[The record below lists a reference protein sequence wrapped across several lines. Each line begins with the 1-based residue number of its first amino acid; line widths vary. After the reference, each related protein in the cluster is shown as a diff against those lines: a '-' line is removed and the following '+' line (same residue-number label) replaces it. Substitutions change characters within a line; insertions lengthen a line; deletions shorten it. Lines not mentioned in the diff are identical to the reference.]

1 MEKYTEE
8 HYDEFIKTGNNNL
21 FEEIIDNMILNG
33 IDGIDDTIRNTIR
46 NLSIKQKRLTILA
59 ILDKDRML
67 FKKIKALVDNSID
80 RTEHIS

>member
-33 IDGIDDTIRNTIR
+33 IDDTIRNTIR
-46 NLSIKQKRLTILA
+46 NLSIKQKE
-59 ILDKDRML
+59 
-67 FKKIKALVDNSID
+67 ID
-80 RTEHIS
+80 DLSYLR

>member
-21 FEEIIDNMILNG
+21 FEEIIDNMILN
-33 IDGIDDTIRNTIR
+33 GIDDTIRNTIR